1 MPYKSAEPTDVDVV
15 RRVLAGDVNA
25 FEILMARYQA
35 YVFSIVRKHVP
46 MENVEAVAHDIFVR
60 AYRSLPKYQQKS
72 VFSKWLAGISV
83 RACAAFWRK
92 RYRRQEV
99 PMSRLSDDY
108 RKWLENVLADESTD
122 DFRKTG
128 QRQEAK
134 QILDWA
140 LGQLSAKERMV
151 LELVHLEGY
160 STIEAA
166 GLMGC
171 SAANIKI
178 RAFRARKKIKKL
190 LVNQEVP
197 THEYV

>member
-1 MPYKSAEPTDVDVV
+1 MPHKSAEPTDADVV

-25 FEILMARYQA
+25 FEILVARYQA
-35 YVFSIVRKHVP
+35 YIFSIVRKHVP

-83 RACAAFWRK
+83 RACADFWRK
-92 RYRRQEV
+92 RYRRREI
-99 PMSRLSDDY
+99 PMSRLPDNY
-108 RKWLENVLADESTD
+108 REWLENVLADESTE
-122 DFRKTG
+122 DFRKAG

-140 LGQLSAKERMV
+140 LGRLSAQERMV
-151 LELVHLEGY
+151 LELVYLEGY

-166 GLMGC
+166 RLMGC

-190 LVNQEVP
+190 LVNQEASNP
-197 THEYV
+197 